1 MKKFII
7 RRLLLAIPTA
17 IFVSLISFSLL
28 YFAPGNPAEIVLE
41 MKSPDGSPDSQMI
54 KEYEKKLGLDKPFY
68 ELYLIWLSKAIRGD
82 LGYSFQNGE
91 PVLDEFMAR
100 FPYTVMI
107 MIGATVVYFVIGVAM
122 GILSALNKD
131 GIIDNLVRAYASI
144 KMAIPSF
151 WLALLLIWIFS
162 VKFKLVSAFG
172 YNGLESLIL
181 PSLALGLGMA
191 GSLARVLRTCILE
204 ALSSDYVLTARAKGL
219 SELAVMVKHVLKNAF
234 LPVVTLIGMKTA
246 YLLGGAVI
254 VETIF
259 GWPGIGSY
267 FVEAINAKDYPVVSG
282 FVFIFGILFVLV
294 NLAVDVSYAILDP
307 RVRYDEGE

>member
-1 MKKFII
+1 MKKFIM
-7 RRLLLAIPTA
+7 RRLFLAIPTA

-28 YFAPGNPAEIVLE
+28 YFSPGNPAEIVLE
-41 MKSPDGSPDSQMI
+41 MKSPDGSPDNQMI

-68 ELYLIWLSKAIRGD
+68 ELYLIWLSRVVRGD

-107 MIGATVVYFVIGVAM
+107 MIGATVVYFILGITM

-131 GIIDNLVRAYASI
+131 GVIDNLVRAYASI

-162 VKFKLVSAFG
+162 VKLKLVSAFG

-204 ALSSDYVLTARAKGL
+204 TLSSDYILTARAKGL
-219 SELAVMVKHVLKNAF
+219 REIVIMLRHVLKNAF

-259 GWPGIGSY
+259 GWPGMGSY
-267 FVEAINAKDYPVVSG
+267 FVEAINAKDFPIVSG

-294 NLAVDVSYAILDP
+294 NLIVDVSYAMLDP
-307 RVRYDEGE
+307 RVRYDKGE

>member
-1 MKKFII
+1 M
-7 RRLLLAIPTA
+7 AIPTA

-151 WLALLLIWIFS
+151 WLALLLIWVFS

>member
-151 WLALLLIWIFS
+151 WLALLLIWVFS

-219 SELAVMVKHVLKNAF
+219 GELAVMVKHVLKNAF

>member
-107 MIGATVVYFVIGVAM
+107 MVGATVVYFVIGVAM

-151 WLALLLIWIFS
+151 WLALLLIWVFS

-267 FVEAINAKDYPVVSG
+267 FVEAINAKDFPVVSG